1 MKKLFSAKVSNELK
15 TFFEETEL
23 KPNWFYGNEMDYDIW
38 KEAKNIVP
46 YRPNLEE
53 VEKLEIPSIYI
64 AMIHE
69 DVKDGWLELVADEK
83 FVLGLDVYVK
93 YRRTTVYYQSDIFVP
108 TDERTEA
115 LTFDSKEKAEKF
127 KVSNNL
133 DKDYK
138 VQSLNDF

>member
-1 MKKLFSAKVSNELK
+1 MKKLFSVNVSNELK

-23 KPNWFYGNEMDYDIW
+23 KPRGFYGNEMDFDIW
-38 KEAKNIVP
+38 KEAKEIAP
-46 YRPNLEE
+46 YRSDLED
-53 VEKLEIPSIYI
+53 VEKLDMPSIYI

-69 DVKDGWLELVADEK
+69 DVKDGWLELVSDEK

-93 YRRTTVYYQSDIFVP
+93 GLRTTIYYQSSIFVP
-108 TDERTEA
+108 TDERKEA
-115 LTFDSKEKAEKF
+115 MVFMTKEEAEKF

-133 DKDYK
+133 DKDYH